1 MLEEYTDVQ
10 GRVALQ
16 CLHNDCEVTLSK
28 QRDRCAA
35 FNCSERK
42 EGCRNKFEV
51 KSTRSLHERVLLT
64 VAVQE
69 QQYLPAPD
77 WQFAPPTSLSEPAS
91 CHTSSA
97 IYTHNAGRI
106 VCVQLSIE
114 YNLIKGET
122 SYASILYG

>member
-1 MLEEYTDVQ
+1 
-10 GRVALQ
+10 
-16 CLHNDCEVTLSK
+16 
-28 QRDRCAA
+28 
-35 FNCSERK
+35 
-42 EGCRNKFEV
+42 
-51 KSTRSLHERVLLT
+51 
-64 VAVQE
+64 VQE

-122 SYASILYG
+122 SYASILYGWMLVCVYVCVCVCACVFVCACMYVCE